1 MKSKVTCEKG
11 GIVMEQSKGIKIVF
25 LMCLGI
31 FLCMIDTT
39 IMNIA
44 LPAIQ
49 ADVNTSLEKMSWILN
64 VYTMSIAVLSIPLGR
79 IADIFGKAKLYIMGL
94 IIFGVGSALCA
105 FANTGD
111 FLVFSR
117 FIQSIGAAILFPISM
132 VIGVSAVPLA
142 KRHIALGLLGV
153 TQGLSAAIGPVLG
166 GVITQNLEWRW
177 VFFVNIPICI
187 IGIVLCFIMLKIK
200 NEEQVVAKI
209 DWTGLVLS
217 SGAIFFSTL
226 VLVKG
231 NAWGWLSN
239 FSWSCY
245 IISATSFILF
255 ILVERKVA
263 SPMVNLQLFKDRTFV
278 GASIVVIL
286 SNLFLIGVT
295 VLLPTFL
302 TKIQHRTEIEAAL
315 LVTPISAMIFLV
327 SPFASLIMKKLGK
340 VLVILIGFIVMSFA
354 YYCLQMIGV
363 DSTNQEIIVP
373 CIILGVG
380 YGLIIG
386 PITILTASSFEGEL
400 LTASQ
405 SVVSMLR
412 QIGIVLAVAIF
423 VSGLTHNLSINK
435 ENVYSYAENKVHD
448 LHVDKAEQ
456 DQILTVTKGKIQ
468 NKNLESNIEKKQGT
482 DNVGLS
488 QKQKENIIQEKV
500 NNALN
505 EVPVEYREMKRE
517 EITNQV
523 TKAVEEKIEDVR
535 RDVDTFSDDIS
546 HYAEKEMAAS
556 FTDLYKASIPII
568 LLCSLVAFMFRNKQF
583 EVGKRNQVNV

>member
-1 MKSKVTCEKG
+1 MRKG

-64 VYTMSIAVLSIPLGR
+64 VYTMSIAVLAIPLGR

-105 FANTGD
+105 FADTGD

-166 GVITQNLEWRW
+166 GVITQNLGWRW

-200 NEEQVVAKI
+200 NEERVSAKI

-217 SGAIFFSTL
+217 SVAIFFSTL

-231 NAWGWLSN
+231 NTWGWLSN
-239 FSWSCY
+239 FSWICY
-245 IISATSFILF
+245 IISAASFTLF
-255 ILVERKVA
+255 ILVERKVS

-302 TKIQHRTEIEAAL
+302 TKIQHRTEIEAAF

-327 SPFASLIMKKLGK
+327 SPFASLVMKKLGK
-340 VLVILIGFIVMSFA
+340 VLVILIGFIVMSLA

-363 DSTNQEIIVP
+363 DSTSQEIIIP
-373 CIILGVG
+373 CMILGVG
-380 YGLIIG
+380 YGLVIG

-456 DQILTVTKGKIQ
+456 DQILTVIKEKIQ

-482 DNVGLS
+482 DNISLS
-488 QKQKENIIQEKV
+488 QKQKENMIQEKV
-500 NNALN
+500 NDALN
-505 EVPVEYREMKRE
+505 EVPVEYREMKRG

-523 TKAVEEKIEDVR
+523 TRAVEEKIEDVR
-535 RDVDTFSDDIS
+535 REVGAFSDDIS
-546 HYAEKEMAAS
+546 HYAEKEMAVS
-556 FTDLYKASIPII
+556 FTDLYKVSIPII
-568 LLCSLVAFMFRNKQF
+568 LLCSLVAFMFRNKQV
-583 EVGKRNQVNV
+583 EVGKRKQLNA

>member
-1 MKSKVTCEKG
+1 
-11 GIVMEQSKGIKIVF
+11 MEQPKGIKIVF

-49 ADVNTSLEKMSWILN
+49 TDVNTSLEKMSWILN
-64 VYTMSIAVLSIPLGR
+64 VYTMSIAVLAIPLGR
-79 IADIFGKAKLYIMGL
+79 VADIYGKAKLYIIGL
-94 IIFGVGSALCA
+94 IVFGVGSALCA

-111 FLVFSR
+111 FLIFSR
-117 FIQSIGAAILFPISM
+117 FVQSIGAAVLFPTSM

-142 KRHIALGLLGV
+142 KRHVALGILGV
-153 TQGLSAAIGPVLG
+153 TQGVSAAIGPVLG
-166 GVITQNLEWRW
+166 GVITQNLGWRW
-177 VFFVNIPICI
+177 VFFVNIPICV

-200 NEEQVVAKI
+200 NEERVVAKI

-217 SGAIFFSTL
+217 SFAIFFFTL

-231 NAWGWLSN
+231 NTWGWMSN
-239 FSWSCY
+239 FAWMCY

-255 ILVERKVA
+255 ILVERKVT
-263 SPMVNLQLFKDRTFV
+263 SPMVNLQLFKDRIFV

-302 TKIQHRTEIEAAL
+302 TKIQHRTEMEAAF

-327 SPFASLIMKKLGK
+327 SPFASLAMKKLGK
-340 VLVILIGFIVMSFA
+340 VQVILVGFIVMSFA
-354 YYCLQMIGV
+354 YYCLQMIGAE
-363 DSTNQEIIVP
+363 STNKEIIIP
-373 CIILGVG
+373 CMILGVG
-380 YGLIIG
+380 FGLIVG
-386 PITILTASSFEGEL
+386 PITMLTASTFEGEL

-435 ENVYSYAENKVHD
+435 ENVYHYAEKKVHE
-448 LHVDKAEQ
+448 LHVDQAEQ
-456 DQILTVTKGKIQ
+456 EQILTVTKEKIQ
-468 NKNLESNIEKKQGT
+468 NKDLESNIEKNQGA
-482 DNVGLS
+482 DHIGIN
-488 QKQKENIIQEKV
+488 QQQKESMIKEKV

-505 EVPVEYREMKRE
+505 EVPVEYREIKRV

-523 TKAVEEKIEDVR
+523 TKAVGEKIEDINR
-535 RDVDTFSDDIS
+535 EINTFSNDIS
-546 HYAEKEMAAS
+546 HYAEKEMAKS
-556 FTDLYKASIPII
+556 FTDLYKVSVPII
-568 LLCSLVAFMFRNKQF
+568 LLCSLVSFMFRNRKF
-583 EVGKRNQVNV
+583 EVNNRKRQNV

>member
-1 MKSKVTCEKG
+1 MDQPKG
-11 GIVMEQSKGIKIVF
+11 FKIVF

-49 ADVNTSLEKMSWILN
+49 TDVSTSLEKMSWILN
-64 VYTMSIAVLSIPLGR
+64 VYTMSIAVLAIPLGR
-79 IADIFGKAKLYIMGL
+79 VADIFGKAKLYIIGL
-94 IIFGVGSALCA
+94 IVFGVGSALCA
-105 FANTGD
+105 LANTGD
-111 FLVFSR
+111 FLIFSR
-117 FIQSIGAAILFPISM
+117 FIQSIGAAVLFPTSM
-132 VIGVSAVPLA
+132 VIGVSAVPMA
-142 KRHIALGLLGV
+142 KRHVALGILGV

-166 GVITQNLEWRW
+166 GIITQNLGWRW
-177 VFFVNIPICI
+177 VFFVNLPICI
-187 IGIVLCFIMLKIK
+187 IGVVLCFIMLKIK
-200 NEEQVVAKI
+200 NEERVVAKI
-209 DWTGLVLS
+209 DWTGLLLS
-217 SGAIFFSTL
+217 SFAIFFFTL

-231 NAWGWLSN
+231 NTWGWLSN
-239 FSWSCY
+239 FAWICY
-245 IISATSFILF
+245 IISAISFTIF
-255 ILVERKVA
+255 ILVERKVT
-263 SPMVNLQLFKDRTFV
+263 SPMINLLLFKDRTFV

-302 TKIQHRTEIEAAL
+302 TKIQHRSEIEAAF

-327 SPFASLIMKKLGK
+327 SPFGSLIMKKLGK
-340 VLVILIGFIVMSFA
+340 VRVILVGFIVISFA

-363 DSTNQEIIVP
+363 DSTSKEIIIP
-373 CIILGVG
+373 CMILGVG
-380 YGLIIG
+380 YGLVVG

-435 ENVYSYAENKVHD
+435 ENVYRYAEEKVHE
-448 LHVDKAEQ
+448 LQIDKVEQ
-456 DQILTVTKGKIQ
+456 EQILTVTKERIQ
-468 NKNLESNIEKKQGT
+468 NKDLESNIEKKHGT
-482 DNVGLS
+482 ENMGIS
-488 QKQKENIIQEKV
+488 QQQKENIIKEKV

-505 EVPVEYREMKRE
+505 EVPVEYREIKRL

-523 TKAVEEKIEDVR
+523 TKVVEEKIEGIKKEIDS
-535 RDVDTFSDDIS
+535 FSDDIS
-546 HYAEKEMAAS
+546 HYAEKEMAKS
-556 FTDLYKASIPII
+556 FTDLYKVSVPII
-568 LLCSLVAFMFRNKQF
+568 LLCSLVAVMFRNRKF
-583 EVGKRNQVNV
+583 EVER

>member
-1 MKSKVTCEKG
+1 
-11 GIVMEQSKGIKIVF
+11 MEQSKGIKIVF

-49 ADVNTSLEKMSWILN
+49 VDVNTSLEKMSWVLN
-64 VYTMSIAVLSIPLGR
+64 VYTMSIAVLAIPLGR

-166 GVITQNLEWRW
+166 GVITQNLGWRW
-177 VFFVNIPICI
+177 VFFVNIPTCI

-200 NEEQVVAKI
+200 NEEQVAAKI

-245 IISATSFILF
+245 IISAASFILF

-263 SPMVNLQLFKDRTFV
+263 SPMINLQLFKDRTFV

-327 SPFASLIMKKLGK
+327 SPFASLVMKKLGK
-340 VLVILIGFIVMSFA
+340 VLVILIGFIVMSLA

-363 DSTNQEIIVP
+363 DSTSREIIIP
-373 CIILGVG
+373 CMILGVG
-380 YGLIIG
+380 YGLVIG

-405 SVVSMLR
+405 SIVSMLR

-423 VSGLTHNLSINK
+423 VSGLTHNLSLNK

-456 DQILTVTKGKIQ
+456 DQILTVTKEKIQ

-482 DNVGLS
+482 DNIGLS
-488 QKQKENIIQEKV
+488 QKQKENMIQEKI
-500 NNALN
+500 NNTLN
-505 EVPVEYREMKRE
+505 EVPVEYREMKRG

-523 TKAVEEKIEDVR
+523 TKAAEEKIEDVR
-535 RDVDTFSDDIS
+535 REVGAFSDDIS
-546 HYAEKEMAAS
+546 HYAEKEMATS

-583 EVGKRNQVNV
+583 EVDKRKKLNV

>member
-1 MKSKVTCEKG
+1 
-11 GIVMEQSKGIKIVF
+11 MEQPKGIKIVF

-49 ADVNTSLEKMSWILN
+49 TDVNTSLEKMSWILN
-64 VYTMSIAVLSIPLGR
+64 VYTMTIAVLAIPLGR
-79 IADIFGKAKLYIMGL
+79 VADIFGKAKLYIIGL
-94 IIFGVGSALCA
+94 IVFGAGSALCA

-111 FLVFSR
+111 FLIFSR
-117 FIQSIGAAILFPISM
+117 FIQSIGAAVLFPTSM
-132 VIGVSAVPLA
+132 VIGVSAVPME
-142 KRHIALGLLGV
+142 KRHVALGILGV
-153 TQGLSAAIGPVLG
+153 TQGLSAAIGPALG
-166 GVITQNLEWRW
+166 GVITQNLGWRW
-177 VFFVNIPICI
+177 VFFVNIPICV

-200 NEEQVVAKI
+200 NEERVIAKI
-209 DWTGLVLS
+209 DWTGLALS
-217 SGAIFFSTL
+217 SFAIFFFTL

-231 NAWGWLSN
+231 NTLGWLSN
-239 FSWSCY
+239 FAWICY
-245 IISATSFILF
+245 LISATSFILF
-255 ILVERKVA
+255 ILVERKVS

-302 TKIQHRTEIEAAL
+302 TKIQHRTEMEAAF

-327 SPFASLIMKKLGK
+327 SPFASLVMKKLGK
-340 VLVILIGFIVMSFA
+340 VQVILVGFIVMSLA
-354 YYCLQMIGV
+354 YYCLQMIGAE
-363 DSTNQEIIVP
+363 STNKEIIIP
-373 CIILGVG
+373 CMILGVG
-380 YGLIIG
+380 FGLVVG
-386 PITILTASSFEGEL
+386 PITMLTASTFEGEL

-435 ENVYSYAENKVHD
+435 ENVFHYAEKKVHD
-448 LHVDKAEQ
+448 LHVDQAEQ
-456 DQILTVTKGKIQ
+456 EQILTVTKEKIQ
-468 NKNLESNIEKKQGT
+468 NKDLESNIEKKQGT
-482 DNVGLS
+482 DHLGIS
-488 QKQKENIIQEKV
+488 QQQKESMIKEKV

-505 EVPVEYREMKRE
+505 EVPVEYREIKQV

-523 TKAVEEKIEDVR
+523 TKAVEEKIENINSEIK
-535 RDVDTFSDDIS
+535 TFSDDIS
-546 HYAEKEMAAS
+546 HYAEKEMAKS
-556 FTDLYKASIPII
+556 FTDLYKVNVPII
-568 LLCSLVAFMFRNKQF
+568 LLCSLVAFMFRNRKF
-583 EVGKRNQVNV
+583 EGDKRKRQNLL

>member
-1 MKSKVTCEKG
+1 MKVGRFMDQPKG
-11 GIVMEQSKGIKIVF
+11 FKIVF

-49 ADVNTSLEKMSWILN
+49 TDVSTSLEKMSWILN
-64 VYTMSIAVLSIPLGR
+64 VYTMSIAVLAIPLGR
-79 IADIFGKAKLYIMGL
+79 VADIFGKAKLYIIGL
-94 IIFGVGSALCA
+94 IVFGVGSALCA
-105 FANTGD
+105 LANTGD
-111 FLVFSR
+111 FLIFSR
-117 FIQSIGAAILFPISM
+117 FIQSIGAAVLFPTSM
-132 VIGVSAVPLA
+132 VIGVSAVPMA
-142 KRHIALGLLGV
+142 KRHVALGILGV

-166 GVITQNLEWRW
+166 GIITQNLGWRW
-177 VFFVNIPICI
+177 VFFVNLPICI
-187 IGIVLCFIMLKIK
+187 IGVVLCFIMLKIK
-200 NEEQVVAKI
+200 NEERVVAKI
-209 DWTGLVLS
+209 DWTGLLLS
-217 SGAIFFSTL
+217 SFAIFFFTL

-231 NAWGWLSN
+231 NTWGWLSN
-239 FSWSCY
+239 FAWICY
-245 IISATSFILF
+245 IISAISFTIF
-255 ILVERKVA
+255 ILVERKVT
-263 SPMVNLQLFKDRTFV
+263 SPMINLLLFKDRTFV

-302 TKIQHRTEIEAAL
+302 TKIQHRSEIEAAF

-327 SPFASLIMKKLGK
+327 SPFGSLIMKKLGK
-340 VLVILIGFIVMSFA
+340 VRVILVGFIVISFA

-363 DSTNQEIIVP
+363 DSTSKEIIIP
-373 CIILGVG
+373 CMILGVG
-380 YGLIIG
+380 YGLVVG

-435 ENVYSYAENKVHD
+435 ENVYRYAEEKVHE
-448 LHVDKAEQ
+448 LQIDKVEQ
-456 DQILTVTKGKIQ
+456 EQILTVTKERIQ
-468 NKNLESNIEKKQGT
+468 NKDLESNIEKKHGT
-482 DNVGLS
+482 ENMGIS
-488 QKQKENIIQEKV
+488 QQQKENIIKEKV

-505 EVPVEYREMKRE
+505 EVPVEYREIKRL

-523 TKAVEEKIEDVR
+523 TKVVEEKIEGIKKEIDS
-535 RDVDTFSDDIS
+535 FSDDIS
-546 HYAEKEMAAS
+546 HYAEKEMAKS
-556 FTDLYKASIPII
+556 FTDLYKVSVPII
-568 LLCSLVAFMFRNKQF
+568 LLCSLVAVMFRNRKF
-583 EVGKRNQVNV
+583 EVER